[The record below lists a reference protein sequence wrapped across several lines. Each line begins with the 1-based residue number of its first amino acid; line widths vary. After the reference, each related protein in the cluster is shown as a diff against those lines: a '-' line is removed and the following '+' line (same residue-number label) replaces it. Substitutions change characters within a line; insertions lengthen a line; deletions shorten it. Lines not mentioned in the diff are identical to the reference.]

1 MNYWMFLSNEYVNRN
16 TMNIFKLF
24 AMLAC
29 PFKILA
35 NIPLCIYYWFLDVLF
50 YFVWLI
56 IWSII
61 YVFVY
66 WPIKIEFYVFC
77 FSFGKIIDFCP
88 TISMNDLCPT
98 KIQFFNGIENMNMIF
113 SSKPFLLR
121 SKDDIK
127 KCYCMP
133 PIKMLF
139 GPLTSVKTLE
149 DAVASS
155 ANNADKGSSM
165 SLFVSFGILTLL
177 YVLSLSYYSD
187 ADYMYDDVHAGS
199 TFDNIAQIP
208 PQEGVV

>member
-1 MNYWMFLSNEYVNRN
+1 
-16 TMNIFKLF
+16 MNIVKLF

-50 YFVWLI
+50 YIIWIILWLI
-56 IWSII
+56 LYI
-61 YVFVY
+61 FVY

-77 FSFGKIIDFCP
+77 FSLGKIINFCP
-88 TISMNDLCPT
+88 TISMKDICPT
-98 KIQFFNGIENMNMIF
+98 KNQFFNGIENINNLF
-113 SSKPFLLR
+113 SGKPFLLR
-121 SKDDIK
+121 SKNDIK

-149 DAVASS
+149 DALAAS
-155 ANNADKGSSM
+155 ANNNQNSSI

-177 YVLSLSYYSD
+177 YVGSFFYYSD
-187 ADYMYDDVHAGS
+187 SMMEPDGVYDVAKS
-199 TFDNIAQIP
+199 TFDNVAW
-208 PQEGVV
+208 